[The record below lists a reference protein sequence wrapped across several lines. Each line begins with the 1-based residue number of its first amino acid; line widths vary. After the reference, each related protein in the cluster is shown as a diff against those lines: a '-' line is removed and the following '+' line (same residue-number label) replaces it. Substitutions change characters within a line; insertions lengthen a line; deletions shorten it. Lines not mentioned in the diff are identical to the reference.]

1 MSSVDRK
8 VADKA
13 SVQTDQGEGIGQSD
27 LVATLLAENARLQ
40 NRLLEQQ
47 QRADLYEGVFH
58 SLSDAMLIADKNR
71 VITVCNPAVEA
82 VFGYTSEDLIGNTT
96 AMLYE
101 SQSEYEAQGRERFNL
116 SAEEKSK
123 PYSVNYRRKDN
134 EVFIGETVGTPIR
147 CQKDKLLGFLGAI
160 RDVTRREQKTSE
172 VLENEKLL
180 DLIANSLPELV
191 AYVDSTGTM
200 RFVNS
205 TGEQWYNAKKSDLIG
220 RPVAGILGPEATK
233 VVRPL
238 YEAAFAGNTI
248 KERRELTYPDGVHR
262 HVEISYVP
270 DVNADGTVV
279 GMVALV
285 VDVSEQHAVESELR
299 TAKTRFSDA
308 IEAIPDGFA
317 YYDSEDRL
325 QIFNSQYHRIY
336 SSSTDKIA
344 IGYTFEEIIRDG
356 VARGHYPEAIGY
368 EEEWVRSRLAT
379 HRSPQGAL
387 EQQLADGKWVKIDER
402 RTCDGGIVGV
412 RVDITEL
419 KHREEELR
427 RLSVTDHLTG
437 LENRR
442 AFLYHLHETMNSAD
456 RHRRLMAVLLIDID
470 RFKAIND
477 TYGHAAGDEV
487 LKTVAELITAEL
499 RGQDRACRYGGEEF
513 AVFLPDTSLGGAYA
527 TAERI
532 RQIISAREIACNDAT
547 ICTSVSIGVAQID
560 DRDDRYEDALCRA
573 DEALYLAKES
583 GRNRVRVKAHAA
595 VTDESDSGTAVA

>member
-1 MSSVDRK
+1 
-8 VADKA
+8 
-13 SVQTDQGEGIGQSD
+13 
-27 LVATLLAENARLQ
+27 
-40 NRLLEQQ
+40 
-47 QRADLYEGVFH
+47 
-58 SLSDAMLIADKNR
+58 
-71 VITVCNPAVEA
+71 
-82 VFGYTSEDLIGNTT
+82 
-96 AMLYE
+96 
-101 SQSEYEAQGRERFNL
+101 
-116 SAEEKSK
+116 
-123 PYSVNYRRKDN
+123 
-134 EVFIGETVGTPIR
+134 
-147 CQKDKLLGFLGAI
+147 
-160 RDVTRREQKTSE
+160 
-172 VLENEKLL
+172 
-180 DLIANSLPELV
+180 
-191 AYVDSTGTM
+191 
-200 RFVNS
+200 
-205 TGEQWYNAKKSDLIG
+205 
-220 RPVAGILGPEATK
+220 
-233 VVRPL
+233 
-238 YEAAFAGNTI
+238 
-248 KERRELTYPDGVHR
+248 
-262 HVEISYVP
+262 
-270 DVNADGTVV
+270 
-279 GMVALV
+279 MVALV

-356 VARGHYPEAIGY
+356 VARGHYPEAIGC

-442 AFLYHLHETMNSAD
+442 AFLHHLHETMNSAD

-532 RQIISAREIACNDAT
+532 RQIISAREISCNDAA
-547 ICTSVSIGVAQID
+547 ICTSVSMASRKSTTATIAMKM
-560 DRDDRYEDALCRA
+560 RYV
-573 DEALYLAKES
+573 
-583 GRNRVRVKAHAA
+583 VRMKHSILPRKV
-595 VTDESDSGTAVA
+595 VGTGFE